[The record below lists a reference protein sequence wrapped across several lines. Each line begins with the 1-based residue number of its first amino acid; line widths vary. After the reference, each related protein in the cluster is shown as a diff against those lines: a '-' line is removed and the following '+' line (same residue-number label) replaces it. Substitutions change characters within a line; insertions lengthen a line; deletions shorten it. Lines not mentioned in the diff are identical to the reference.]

1 MTEHHRL
8 KQSAII
14 DCGGTPLYERRR
26 PAAFSLDA
34 DQSLATLNRDH
45 LTCGCALAATLVLKP
60 EIQSLGFTIELINQS
75 INRLSHRVLLLF
87 LLLLLLLTCLRN
99 HIVLLRESK
108 VLVICILKTLL
119 LWLSILQDLT

>member
-14 DCGGTPLYERRR
+14 NSRGTSLDERRR

-60 EIQSLGFTIELINQS
+60 EIESLSFAIELINQS
-75 INRLSHRVLLLF
+75 INRLSHRVLLL
-87 LLLLLLLTCLRN
+87 LLLLLTCLH
-99 HIVLLRESK
+99 HIVLL
-108 VLVICILKTLL
+108 
-119 LWLSILQDLT
+119 